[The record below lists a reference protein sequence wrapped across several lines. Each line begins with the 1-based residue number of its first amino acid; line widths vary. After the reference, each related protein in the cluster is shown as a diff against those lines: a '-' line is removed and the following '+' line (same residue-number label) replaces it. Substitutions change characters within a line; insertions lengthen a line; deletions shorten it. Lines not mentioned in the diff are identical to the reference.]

1 MKTRI
6 LTAVLLSSAVWTSG
20 CAAMAG
26 NGRGLSIN
34 PFEIAARQ
42 EADEQKKKD
51 DAARAEQQQKDAVAR
66 AEQQKKN
73 EAAAADAK
81 AKRAELEK
89 LAATTQ
95 DLLIPE
101 LGITVKVPGD
111 VKASKHR
118 NNNYGDP
125 SILLTGGASGFD
137 LILTNAEGDRYG
149 LDERLKRQ
157 QSEFRYGM
165 DVIRKDNVSKNGT
178 WDFEYSYQIYNTDG
192 TRGGTGMG
200 YFARKVVAGKKLNC
214 LIAGASE
221 AGLGKVIEACKT
233 VASAK

>member
-1 MKTRI
+1 MKTKI

-26 NGRGLSIN
+26 NGRGLSLN

-51 DAARAEQQQKDAVAR
+51 DVARAEQQQKDAVAR
-66 AEQQKKN
+66 AEQKKKD

-95 DLLIPE
+95 SLVIPE
-101 LGITVKVPGD
+101 LGITLKVPGD
-111 VKASKHR
+111 VKAAKHR

-125 SILLTGGASGFD
+125 SILLSGDASGFD

-157 QSEFRYGM
+157 MSEYRYGM
-165 DVIRKDNVSKNGT
+165 DVIRKENAPNGA
-178 WDFEYSYQIYNTDG
+178 WDFEYSYPIYYQDG
-192 TRGGTGMG
+192 TRGGTEMG
-200 YFARKVVAGKKLNC
+200 YFSRKVISGKKINC
-214 LIAGASE
+214 LIAGTSE
-221 AGLGKVIEACKT
+221 AGLGKVIDACKT
-233 VASAK
+233 VAMAK